1 MRLETIKMAGFKSFV
16 DPTTL
21 HLPTNL
27 SGVVGPN
34 GCGKSNIID
43 AVRWVMGESAASRL
57 RGDSLTDV
65 IFAGSSA
72 RKPVGQAT
80 VELLFDNSDGTI
92 EGEYAQF
99 NQISVKRSVSR
110 DGTSQYFL
118 NGSRCRRRDIT
129 DLFLGTG
136 LGARS
141 YSIIEQGVISD
152 IVEAHPDQLRNHL
165 EEAAGISRYK
175 ERRRETEN
183 RIRHTRENIDRIE
196 DIREEV
202 DKQLERLTRQAKAA
216 ERWQTMKQELNLRQA
231 ELHAIQF
238 RQIKRELDQH
248 GSGLSEAQLTIDKNL
263 AEQRRVEAELESRR
277 QQRQEAGEALNKV
290 QARGYQIGADIARIE
305 QQIRHNSE
313 LRERLQKASQE
324 TAESH
329 ADLSRQ
335 AQSDS
340 ERIAELEQ
348 SLGQGEPESETLAS
362 AESRAGA
369 TLEEREQALAT
380 WQQRWQEHNE
390 QSAEA
395 ARATEV
401 ERTRLDYL
409 DREQAELG
417 KRHAELGE
425 ERQATDLPA
434 LEAQAEKLAQD
445 HAQAQQE
452 LESHSK
458 TLADG
463 KAQHETHLREQ
474 RALEERLAEARQRL
488 STGRG
493 RLASLEALQSAAL
506 GRDQNSATEWLESQG
521 LDASR
526 RLGSVLDVNAGW
538 ETAVETVL
546 HGLLEGVLAERP
558 LDHAAELDNAG
569 QHDLA
574 LLSPEAG
581 EVPAETTLLA
591 AQVRGPAPV
600 MTMLARIH
608 GADDVEQAQRMLPGL
623 PQGHGVITRDGVWLE
638 QGMVRVLRAADRQ
651 AGVLAREREMQA
663 LAADM
668 KALAD
673 DVESMSAQLQHKRD
687 ARQASEQALEESQH
701 RAHQLHRRVS
711 ELAGELNSRRG
722 HLDSARSRLGKL
734 VAELESLAPRKEE
747 LEQQNRETRG
757 RLEAAIARMQQ
768 CEEQRRAMEDERRGL
783 LEQREEARLEA
794 REIAEKRQRHAIG
807 MESRRSTLNSLR
819 QGLERTQKQIE
830 QLQARKQDIERQ
842 LAEGND
848 PVETLE
854 KERQQCLDQRLEVD
868 RELVAARKILEQH
881 DEEQRNSEQQRAELE
896 QKVSSLREEH
906 SEKRLA
912 EQALRMRSEQL
923 SATISEAGLD
933 TDALLAELDEQAGVE
948 DWQGKIESLERR
960 IERLEPVN
968 LAAIQ
973 EHEEQAQ
980 RKQYLDAQLEDLTT
994 ALDTLETAIRKIDR
1008 ETRSRFKETFDK
1020 VNTGLQ
1026 ALFPRLFG
1034 GGHAYLELTGDD
1046 LLSAGVAI
1054 MVRPPGKRIS
1064 NISLLSGGEKA
1075 VTAVALVFAI
1085 FQLNPA
1091 PFCILDE
1098 VDAPMDEANVGRFT
1112 DMVVEMSEKVQF
1124 IVVTHN
1130 KSTMES
1136 VQQLCGVTM
1145 REPGVSR
1152 LVLVDVAEAA
1162 KLAGAA

>member
-21 HLPTNL
+21 QLPTNL

-99 NQISVKRSVSR
+99 NQISVKRTVSR

-141 YSIIEQGVISD
+141 YSIIEQGVISE

-183 RIRHTRENIDRIE
+183 RIRHTRENIDRIN

-202 DKQLERLTRQAKAA
+202 DKQLERLTRQAKTA
-216 ERWQTMKQELNLRQA
+216 ERWQALKEELNRRQG

-238 RQIKRELDQH
+238 RQVRRELARHD
-248 GSGLSEAQLTIDKNL
+248 GGLKDAQLAIDRQL
-263 AEQRRVEAELESRR
+263 AEQRRVEADLEQQR
-277 QQRQEAGEALNKV
+277 QQRQEAAEALNKV

-305 QQIRHNSE
+305 QQIRHTGE
-313 LRERLQKASQE
+313 LRERLQKAALE
-324 TAESH
+324 VAENHSE
-329 ADLSRQ
+329 LSRQ
-335 AQSDS
+335 LQADRAEA
-340 ERIAELEQ
+340 ERLEQ
-348 SLGQGEPESETLAS
+348 SVQQGEPETRTLVS
-362 AESRAGA
+362 AE
-369 TLEEREQALAT
+369 EQAAAALEKAEEALAE
-380 WQQRWQEHNE
+380 WQQRWQQHNE
-390 QSAEA
+390 SSAEA
-395 ARATEV
+395 SRAADV

-409 DREQAELG
+409 DRQQADVG
-417 KRHAELGE
+417 KRHGELAEE
-425 ERQATDLPA
+425 KQATDLDE
-434 LEAQAEKLAQD
+434 LEARVETLQQE
-445 HAQAQQE
+445 HAQAQQT
-452 LESHSK
+452 LEQHNQ
-458 TLADG
+458 TLAERKNHQD
-463 KAQHETHLREQ
+463 KLLVEQ
-474 RALEERLAEARQRL
+474 RELEERLAEARQRL

-493 RLASLEALQSAAL
+493 RLSSLEALQSAAL
-506 GRDQNSATEWLESQG
+506 GRDNSDADEWLKSHG
-521 LDASR
+521 VDPSR
-526 RLGSVLDVNAGW
+526 RLGSALDVEPGW

-546 HGLLEGVLAERP
+546 HGLLEGVLTEQP
-558 LDHAAELDNAG
+558 LKHADAIEQAG
-569 QHDLA
+569 RCDLA
-574 LLSPEAG
+574 LLD
-581 EVPAETTLLA
+581 PAADAKVDDTSLLA
-591 AQVRGPAPV
+591 AHVSGPASA
-600 MTMLARIH
+600 MALLARIH
-608 GADDVEQAQRMLPGL
+608 CADDIEQARGMLPAL
-623 PQGHGVITRDGVWLE
+623 SEGHGVVTRGGLWFE
-638 QGMVRVLRAADRQ
+638 RGMLRMLRAADRQ
-651 AGVLAREREMQA
+651 AGVLAREREMQELGAEMQA
-663 LAADM
+663 LATR
-668 KALAD
+668 
-673 DVESMSAQLQHKRD
+673 VEQWTAELEDKRA
-687 ARQASEQALEESQH
+687 ARQTAEQARDEMQQQ
-701 RAHQLHRRVS
+701 AHQAHRRVS
-711 ELAGELNSRRG
+711 ELAGELNSRSG
-722 HLDSARSRLGKL
+722 HLETARTRLEKL
-734 VAELESLAPRKEE
+734 LAELETLAPRRHE

-757 RLEAAIARMQQ
+757 RLEAAVGRMQE
-768 CEEQRRAMEDERRGL
+768 CESARRTLEQERRGL
-783 LEQREEARLEA
+783 LEQREEARLNA
-794 REIAEKRQRHAIG
+794 REAAEQRQRHAIG
-807 MESRRSTLNSLR
+807 MESRRSTLSSLS
-819 QGLERTQKQIE
+819 QSLERTQKQIE
-830 QLQARKQDIERQ
+830 QLEARRQDIQRQ

-848 PVETLE
+848 PVATLE
-854 KERQQCLDQRLEVD
+854 AERQQSLDQRLQVD
-868 RELVAARKILEQH
+868 RELVSARKALDEV
-881 DEEQRNSEQQRAELE
+881 DEKLRAAEEQRSGFEQQVAA
-896 QKVSSLREEH
+896 LREEH

-923 SATISEAGLD
+923 AATIQEAGLD
-933 TDALLAELDEQAGVE
+933 TEALLGELPDDAGVE
-948 DWQGKIESLERR
+948 DWQNRISTLGERIQR
-960 IERLEPVN
+960 MEPVN

-973 EHEEQAQ
+973 EHEEQAE
-980 RKQYLDAQLEDLTT
+980 RKQYLDAQMDDLTT
-994 ALDTLETAIRKIDR
+994 ALETLESAIRKIDR

-1020 VNTGLQ
+1020 VNIGLQ

-1034 GGHAYLELTGDD
+1034 GGHAYLELTGED

-1112 DMVVEMSEKVQF
+1112 DMVMEMSEKVQF

-1130 KSTMES
+1130 KSTMEAAE
-1136 VQQLCGVTM
+1136 QLCGVTM

-1152 LVLVDVAEAA
+1152 LVMVDVAEAA
-1162 KLAGAA
+1162 KLASAA

>member
-43 AVRWVMGESAASRL
+43 AIRWVMGESAASRL

-65 IFAGSSA
+65 IFAGSSV
-72 RKPVGQAT
+72 RKPVGRAT

-92 EGEYAQF
+92 AGEYAQF
-99 NQISVKRSVSR
+99 NQISVKRTVSR

-141 YSIIEQGVISD
+141 YSIIEQGVISE

-175 ERRRETEN
+175 ERRRETET
-183 RIRHTRENIDRIE
+183 RIRHTRENIERIN

-202 DKQLERLTRQAKAA
+202 EKQLERLTRQAKAA
-216 ERWQTMKQELNLRQA
+216 ERWQKLKQEMTLRQA

-238 RQIKRELDQH
+238 RQVKRELEQH
-248 GSGLSEAQLTIDKNL
+248 GSGLREAQLAIDKHL
-263 AEQRRVEAELESRR
+263 ADQRRVEADLETRR
-277 QQRQEAGEALNKV
+277 QHRQEASEALNKV

-313 LRERLQKASQE
+313 LRERLQKAAQE
-324 TAESH
+324 AADSH
-329 ADLSRQ
+329 AELTRQ
-335 AQSDS
+335 SQSDS
-340 ERIAELEQ
+340 ERIAELERG
-348 SLGQGEPESETLAS
+348 LGEGEPESETLAH
-362 AESRAGA
+362 AETQATT
-369 TLEEREQALAT
+369 TLEEREQALAA

-390 QSAEA
+390 HSAEA

-409 DREQAELG
+409 DREQTELG
-417 KRHAELGE
+417 KRHAELSE
-425 ERQATDLPA
+425 EHKATDLAA
-434 LEAQAEKLAQD
+434 LEVQAETLA
-445 HAQAQQE
+445 HEHVEVQQQ
-452 LESHSK
+452 LDSHSQA
-458 TLADG
+458 LAEC
-463 KAQHETHLREQ
+463 KQQHETHLGEQ
-474 RALEERLAEARQRL
+474 RQLEERLAESRQRL

-506 GRDQNSATEWLESQG
+506 GRDQSGATQWLDTQN

-526 RLGSVLDVNAGW
+526 RVGSALEVNNGW

-546 HGLLEGVLAERP
+546 HGLLEGVLTEQP
-558 LDHAAELDNAG
+558 LEHASELNQAG
-569 QHDLA
+569 RHDLA
-574 LLSPEAG
+574 LLSPEMG
-581 EVPAETTLLA
+581 QVPADAGLLA

-600 MTMLARIH
+600 MVMLSRIH
-608 GADDVEQAQRMLPGL
+608 CAENVDQARAMLSSIPE
-623 PQGHGVITRDGVWLE
+623 GHGIATRDGVWIE
-638 QGMVRVLRAADRQ
+638 RGMVRILRAADRQ

-668 KALAD
+668 KGLAAEVEALT
-673 DVESMSAQLQHKRD
+673 AQLERKRE
-687 ARQASEQALEESQH
+687 ARHAAEQARDEAQQ
-701 RAHQLHRRVS
+701 RAHQSHRRVS

-722 HLDSARSRLGKL
+722 HLDTARARLGKL
-734 VAELESLAPRKEE
+734 LGELQSLAPRRQD

-757 RLEAAIARMQQ
+757 KLESAITRMQE
-768 CEEQRRAMEDERRGL
+768 CEQQRRALEEQRRGL
-783 LEQREEARLEA
+783 LEQREEARLNAHEA
-794 REIAEKRQRHAIG
+794 SEKRQRHALG

-830 QLQARKQDIERQ
+830 QVESRKQDIARQ
-842 LAEGND
+842 LTEGND
-848 PVETLE
+848 PVQTLD
-854 KERQQCLDQRLEVD
+854 KERQQCLDLRLEVD
-868 RELVAARKILEQH
+868 RDLVAARKVLEQH
-881 DEEQRNSEQQRAELE
+881 DQEQRNSEQKRTGLE
-896 QKVSSLREEH
+896 QKVSGLREEH

-923 SATISEAGLD
+923 SGTISEAGLD
-933 TDALLAELDEQAGVE
+933 TEALLAELDEQAGVE
-948 DWQGKIESLERR
+948 DWQGKIESLVHR

-980 RKQYLDAQLEDLTT
+980 RKQYLDAQLDDLTT
-994 ALDTLETAIRKIDR
+994 ALDTLESAIRKIDR
-1008 ETRSRFKETFDK
+1008 ETRSRFKETFEK

-1034 GGHAYLELTGDD
+1034 GGHAYLELTGED

-1085 FQLNPA
+1085 FLLNPA

-1124 IVVTHN
+1124 IIVTHN
-1130 KSTMES
+1130 KNTMEA
-1136 VQQLCGVTM
+1136 VHQLCGVTM

>member
-1 MRLETIKMAGFKSFV
+1 
-16 DPTTL
+16 
-21 HLPTNL
+21 
-27 SGVVGPN
+27 
-34 GCGKSNIID
+34 
-43 AVRWVMGESAASRL
+43 
-57 RGDSLTDV
+57 
-65 IFAGSSA
+65 
-72 RKPVGQAT
+72 
-80 VELLFDNSDGTI
+80 
-92 EGEYAQF
+92 
-99 NQISVKRSVSR
+99 
-110 DGTSQYFL
+110 
-118 NGSRCRRRDIT
+118 
-129 DLFLGTG
+129 
-136 LGARS
+136 
-141 YSIIEQGVISD
+141 
-152 IVEAHPDQLRNHL
+152 
-165 EEAAGISRYK
+165 
-175 ERRRETEN
+175 
-183 RIRHTRENIDRIE
+183 
-196 DIREEV
+196 
-202 DKQLERLTRQAKAA
+202 
-216 ERWQTMKQELNLRQA
+216 
-231 ELHAIQF
+231 
-238 RQIKRELDQH
+238 
-248 GSGLSEAQLTIDKNL
+248 
-263 AEQRRVEAELESRR
+263 
-277 QQRQEAGEALNKV
+277 
-290 QARGYQIGADIARIE
+290 
-305 QQIRHNSE
+305 
-313 LRERLQKASQE
+313 
-324 TAESH
+324 
-329 ADLSRQ
+329 
-335 AQSDS
+335 
-340 ERIAELEQ
+340 
-348 SLGQGEPESETLAS
+348 
-362 AESRAGA
+362 
-369 TLEEREQALAT
+369 
-380 WQQRWQEHNE
+380 
-390 QSAEA
+390 
-395 ARATEV
+395 
-401 ERTRLDYL
+401 
-409 DREQAELG
+409 
-417 KRHAELGE
+417 
-425 ERQATDLPA
+425 
-434 LEAQAEKLAQD
+434 
-445 HAQAQQE
+445 
-452 LESHSK
+452 
-458 TLADG
+458 
-463 KAQHETHLREQ
+463 
-474 RALEERLAEARQRL
+474 
-488 STGRG
+488 
-493 RLASLEALQSAAL
+493 
-506 GRDQNSATEWLESQG
+506 
-521 LDASR
+521 
-526 RLGSVLDVNAGW
+526 
-538 ETAVETVL
+538 
-546 HGLLEGVLAERP
+546 
-558 LDHAAELDNAG
+558 
-569 QHDLA
+569 
-574 LLSPEAG
+574 
-581 EVPAETTLLA
+581 
-591 AQVRGPAPV
+591 
-600 MTMLARIH
+600 
-608 GADDVEQAQRMLPGL
+608 
-623 PQGHGVITRDGVWLE
+623 
-638 QGMVRVLRAADRQ
+638 
-651 AGVLAREREMQA
+651 
-663 LAADM
+663 
-668 KALAD
+668 
-673 DVESMSAQLQHKRD
+673 
-687 ARQASEQALEESQH
+687 
-701 RAHQLHRRVS
+701 
-711 ELAGELNSRRG
+711 
-722 HLDSARSRLGKL
+722 
-734 VAELESLAPRKEE
+734 
-747 LEQQNRETRG
+747 
-757 RLEAAIARMQQ
+757 
-768 CEEQRRAMEDERRGL
+768 MEDERRGL

-923 SATISEAGLD
+923 STTISEAGLD
-933 TDALLAELDEQAGVE
+933 TEALLAELDEQAGVE

-994 ALDTLETAIRKIDR
+994 ALETLETAIRKIDR